1 MELKVYNNMVY
12 IKYLISVVLLF
23 PCLVL
28 AIDLDGLKANID
40 KYDVELNFKDG
51 GDLDLLIENEEI
63 YNIELLQKRATVDFY
78 FKMIFS
84 YKKGQGLKPT
94 GINIYSKK
102 SGQLLQTITN
112 LQGIDWSVS
121 GIDSDYFKA
130 NIDKYDVDLDFY
142 DDGYISFP
150 IKNEEI
156 NNIELLQKRSTDD
169 FYFKMI
175 LSYKKGQGLKPT
187 GLNIYSKKS
196 GQLFQTIN
204 NLKGFDFLGEYSIG
218 AVNHIDDSYRFAP
231 DYFDHNGIEIDY
243 NFDGNYNDFYIA
255 RAVDDMEDAPIIYRY
270 YSYDKKKNKFIYLN
284 LDGRYI
290 DFDSSKKIA
299 KRKKICEI
307 NNYSAVILNE
317 TYRFKAESSNYTLT
331 NSTCTYKEYESF
343 RGFEGQ
349 AFKISRQCSQKE
361 KNFCIKENELDK
373 DFD

>member
-1 MELKVYNNMVY
+1 MELVGYNMIC
-12 IKYLISVVLLF
+12 IKYLISVVLFF

-28 AIDLDGLKANID
+28 AIDLDVLKANID

-51 GDLDLLIENEEI
+51 GDLDILIENEEI
-63 YNIELLQKRATVDFY
+63 NNIELLQKRSTDDFY
-78 FKMIFS
+78 FKMILS

-94 GINIYSKK
+94 SINIYSKK

-112 LQGIDWSVS
+112 LQGIDWLIS
-121 GIDSDYFKA
+121 GIESDYFKA
-130 NIDKYDVDLDFY
+130 NIDKYDVDLDFHDY
-142 DDGYISFP
+142 DYLSFP

-187 GLNIYSKKS
+187 GLNIYSKKND
-196 GQLFQTIN
+196 QLFQTID
-204 NLKGFDFLGEYSIG
+204 NLQGFDFLGEYSVG

-231 DYFDHNGIEIDY
+231 DFFDHNGIEIDY

-255 RAVDDMEDAPIIYRY
+255 RAVDDMEDGPIIYRY
-270 YSYDKKKNKFIYLN
+270 YSYDEKKKEFIYLN

-290 DFDSSKKIA
+290 DFDPSKKIA

-317 TYRFKAESSNYTLT
+317 TYRFIPKNGNYTLT
-331 NSTCTYKEYESF
+331 NSACIYKEYQSF
-343 RGFEGQ
+343 RNVEG
-349 AFKISRQCSQKE
+349 KDSKVSRQCSQKE
-361 KNFCIKENELDK
+361 INFCINENELDK